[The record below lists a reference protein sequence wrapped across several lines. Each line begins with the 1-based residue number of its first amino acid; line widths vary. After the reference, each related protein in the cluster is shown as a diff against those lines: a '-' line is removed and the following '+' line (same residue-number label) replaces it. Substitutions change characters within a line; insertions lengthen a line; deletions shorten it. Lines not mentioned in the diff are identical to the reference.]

1 MPLQTRAQKPD
12 SYGSSFNKSH
22 LNPQVLVQNRSEE
35 FIRNQNGD
43 QIDDQ
48 MLLIGNKLIQNNA
61 VNQNQDLAIR
71 ANIIQ
76 TNQSASDDDLIN
88 MGSGNI

>member
-1 MPLQTRAQKPD
+1 MIMISKIDNDMIKLARQMPLQTRAQKPD

-43 QIDDQ
+43 
-48 MLLIGNKLIQNNA
+48 
-61 VNQNQDLAIR
+61 
-71 ANIIQ
+71 
-76 TNQSASDDDLIN
+76 
-88 MGSGNI
+88 